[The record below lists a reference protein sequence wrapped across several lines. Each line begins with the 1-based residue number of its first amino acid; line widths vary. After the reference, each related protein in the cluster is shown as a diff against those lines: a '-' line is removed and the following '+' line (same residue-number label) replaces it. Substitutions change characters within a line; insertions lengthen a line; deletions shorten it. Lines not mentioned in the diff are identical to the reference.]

1 MYSGISGMKNFQTKL
16 DVIGNNI
23 ANVNTYGFKKGRV
36 TFKDTM
42 NQMVSGA
49 SAATDNR
56 GGKNATQVG
65 LGSTLATVDTIHSGA
80 SLQTTGRSLDLG
92 IDGDGYFVVSQ
103 GGANMYTRAGNFYL
117 DDSGLL
123 VNADGLKVQAFK
135 YDEAGNLT
143 NEYGD
148 VAINVN
154 AVLPAI
160 PTELIAFSEN
170 LSADAIDGSVYSQQ
184 IKVVDDKGISSP
196 VTIYFKKSADNQWG
210 ITINENPTDVDIT
223 TLSSYRQLTFTDGTV
238 TSPTSPFPITTMRI
252 PTGRIDNSL
261 TQEDESTLT
270 TLNNVN
276 LDFSNLT
283 QVEGST
289 TALINP
295 DGNTEGKLESYNI
308 GSLGEINGVYSN
320 GEIVTLGKLAM
331 AKFSNSSG
339 LTKSAN
345 NLFQESINSGTPD
358 INVAGE
364 GRGTLASGSLEMSNV
379 DLSEEFTDMI
389 VAQRGFQANTRII
402 TTSDEILQELV
413 NLKR

>member
-154 AVLPAI
+154 AVLPAM

-196 VTIYFKKSADNQWG
+196 VTIYFKKSADNDWG
-210 ITINENPTDVDIT
+210 ISINEDPTDVDIT

-270 TLNNVN
+270 TLNNVSI
-276 LDFSNLT
+276 DFSDLT

>member
-1 MYSGISGMKNFQTKL
+1 MKNFQTKL

-154 AVLPAI
+154 AVLPAM

-184 IKVVDDKGISSP
+184 IKVVDDKGISSRA
-196 VTIYFKKSADNQWG
+196 TIYFKKSTNNEWG
-210 ITINENPTDVDIT
+210 ISINEDPTDVDIT
-223 TLSSYRQLTFTDGTV
+223 TLSTYRKLTFTNGKV
-238 TSPTSPFPITTMRI
+238 TSPTTPFPITAMRI
-252 PTGRIDNSL
+252 PTGRVDNTL
-261 TQEDESTLT
+261 TSEDESTLT
-270 TLNNVN
+270 TLKNIN

-289 TALINP
+289 TAIINP

-320 GEIVTLGKLAM
+320 GEIVTLGKLAI